1 MFNPLPVVLADY
13 RRNRLLVAV
22 TAALIAIAM
31 AIGVA
36 VIAQER
42 ALRQGSARA
51 ADDFDLLVG
60 APGSPTQ
67 LVLTSVYLRL
77 QSLPLVDGEV
87 LRRAAR
93 TRGVRYAAP
102 IAFGDNHLGHPIV
115 GTIADFATRAN
126 SLPPSAGRVFA
137 RRGEALIGAGVK
149 LPIGAKIRPEHGQH
163 HAAAAGE
170 SHDDDD
176 GDEGAGHA
184 HEHALEYTVVGKLPA
199 RNTVWDQA
207 ILVPVEDVW
216 AVHGLPTGHLA
227 DATHIG
233 PPWDGEVP
241 GVPAIALKPESVS
254 AAYAVRGALRTPDS
268 IALFPAEVLN
278 ELYATLG
285 DVRDLM
291 SLLALATQAL
301 VVVAVLLAL
310 LVGFLARA
318 RQFAVLRA
326 IGASRRYVF
335 CVVWLEVSV
344 LVAGGAALGLTLGY
358 AASWLL
364 ARVIS
369 ARLGFA
375 LPVAIGAEEARLAAS
390 LCLVGLLIAA
400 LPALVSLRRPI
411 AQALKA

>member
-1 MFNPLPVVLADY
+1 MFNPLPIVVADY

-77 QSLPLVDGEV
+77 QSLPLVDGDV
-87 LRRAAR
+87 LVKATRA
-93 TRGVRYAAP
+93 RGVRYAAP
-102 IAFGDNHLGHPIV
+102 IAFGDSYLGHPVV
-115 GTIADFATRAN
+115 GTISDFAERGG
-126 SLPPSAGRVFA
+126 SLPPSAGRMFA
-137 RRGEALIGAGVK
+137 QRGEALVGAGVS
-149 LPIGAKIRPEHGQH
+149 LPIGARFRPEHGQH
-163 HAAAAGE
+163 HASDDA
-170 SHDDDD
+170 DDDV
-176 GDEGAGHA
+176 GHHGAGQA
-184 HEHALEYTVVGKLPA
+184 HEHALDYTVVGRLPP

-216 AVHGLPTGHLA
+216 AVHGLPTGHA
-227 DATHIG
+227 PGSTHIG

-241 GVPAIALKPESVS
+241 GVPAVAIKPESVG
-254 AAYAVRGALRTPDS
+254 AAYALRGALRTPQS

-291 SLLALATQAL
+291 SLLALATQSL

-344 LVAGGAALGLTLGY
+344 LVTGGATLGLALGYG
-358 AASWLL
+358 ASWLL
-364 ARVIS
+364 GQAIS

-375 LPVAIGAEEARLAAS
+375 LPVSIGAEETRLAAS
-390 LCLVGLLIAA
+390 LCAVGLLIAA
-400 LPALVSLRRPI
+400 LPALASLRRPV